1 MTPVEPD
8 ARTLYQQVI
17 VAHNRAP
24 HNLYAMADATHSA
37 EGSNPLCG
45 DHFTV
50 YVKFDGH
57 RITAVS
63 YTGSGC
69 AIAKASASLMSDALA
84 DKTVEEARALHASL
98 EAMMAGS
105 LEDPVNEAQL
115 QDLAALSGVRAYPVR
130 RKCAELPWKTLL
142 EMLHEDTAHGAV

>member
-50 YVKFDGH
+50 YMKLDGH

-84 DKTVEEARALHASL
+84 DKTVDEARALHAAL
-98 EAMMAGS
+98 EAMIEGNPD
-105 LEDPVNEAQL
+105 DPVHEEPL
-115 QDLAALSGVRAYPVR
+115 YSLAALSGVRAFPVR
-130 RKCAELPWKTLL
+130 RKCAQLPWKILL
-142 EMLHEDTAHGAV
+142 EILREHAAR